1 MIKRFDFIL
10 GIFNI
15 TMSILFLILGIC
27 WIAIMLYLR
36 NNLWNVGILIITLSF
51 LKSSEAYDCFTT
63 KEKKK

>member
-15 TMSILFLILGIC
+15 AMSIFFLILGIC

-36 NNLWNVGILIITLSF
+36 NDLWNVGILIIALSF
-51 LKSSEAYDCFTT
+51 FKSSEAYDCFTT